1 MHNVLKRKHEEKR
14 RFLVFSRNQK
24 VSIFSLFLPDDSEKK
39 KKISASSLNQNH
51 SNDLPLIIISISHCR
66 KKRKRISLY
75 HPPRSRSRIWAFWPN
90 RKRRERMAKV
100 WFFLEKVRRC
110 LRTLFFVVAM
120 LASLLVSSLP
130 LLVAI
135 CDVLV
140 PSFLLSS
147 FTCVTC
153 YGAKEHLTRYGF
165 KRSLT
170 DIPLV
175 SVARSFLFICKINN
189 NNNQSL
195 ACLAFDWP
203 VLIFL
208 VKQVS
213 IHSRTF
219 LPCLTVL
226 TSELYLCAL

>member
-1 MHNVLKRKHEEKR
+1 
-14 RFLVFSRNQK
+14 
-24 VSIFSLFLPDDSEKK
+24 
-39 KKISASSLNQNH
+39 
-51 SNDLPLIIISISHCR
+51 
-66 KKRKRISLY
+66 
-75 HPPRSRSRIWAFWPN
+75 
-90 RKRRERMAKV
+90 MAKV
-100 WFFLEKVRRC
+100 WFFVEKVRRC
-110 LRTLFFVVAM
+110 MRTLFFIVAM

-153 YGAKEHLTRYGF
+153 YGAKEHLIRYGF

-175 SVARSFLFICKINN
+175 SVARSFLFICKNN
-189 NNNQSL
+189 TFFV
-195 ACLAFDWP
+195 CIAFCR
-203 VLIFL
+203 LIFL
-208 VKQVS
+208 VEQVS
-213 IHSRTF
+213 IHSRMF